1 LSQPIQLSNMS
12 SAAAAPVSVSSHA
25 ASIERI
31 LIGRMENVNP
41 APRTLRESQD
51 LGEFLEFAKQY
62 VSVVEPSEMFTRRII
77 AFLETIQRAREQQ
90 EEQEEQEQPRPR
102 VQVTRIGARRVF
114 ADITH
119 QVMQDENI
127 TANLI

>member
-1 LSQPIQLSNMS
+1 MPLVSTDSNMS
-12 SAAAAPVSVSSHA
+12 SAAAPPVSVSSHA

-41 APRTLRESQD
+41 APRTFRESQD

-90 EEQEEQEQPRPR
+90 EEQEQPRPR